1 MDILL
6 NETQKIAV
14 KKTIKWY
21 FYESSYKKLLT
32 ISGCAGVGKTF
43 LAKIIIQ
50 NLGLHPYQVIFAT
63 PTGKA
68 AEVLR
73 RHNVAANT
81 IHKIFYTVR
90 KINNR
95 LKFYKKKRMPSVIKL
110 IVLDELSMIN
120 DYMINDILSF
130 NVPIIGLG
138 DSYQLPPI
146 YGSNKY
152 LDEPDIILTEIMRQK
167 KDVGILQL
175 ATMARNGKP
184 IPFGNYIESKVIRIK
199 DIDNIE
205 KYDIILCWKNTTR
218 QNLNMTIRNKLG
230 LISDYPTVD
239 EKLICLKNN
248 YTHLLEYNDIP
259 ILLVNGI
266 DLLAH
271 STAKVESN
279 DMGDNF
285 SLSYGPSYIK
295 DAIFTTRV
303 HRGPFDSY
311 KYGVNFI
318 IPGDEDEDIV
328 FLDFGYA
335 YTVHKSQGSEFNDV
349 LIIDEFKGSNE
360 IYNKWLYTAIT
371 RARKSVTIA
380 RYF

>member
-6 NETQKIAV
+6 NDNQKMAI
-14 KKTIKWY
+14 KKAIKWY
-21 FYESSYKKLLT
+21 FCESTYKKLLT

-50 NLGLHPYQVIFAT
+50 SIGLQPYQVIFAT

-73 RHNVAANT
+73 RNYVSATT

-90 KINNR
+90 KIGNK
-95 LKFYKKKRMPSVIKL
+95 LKFSKKRRLPSTIKL

-120 DYMINDILSF
+120 DRMINDILSF

-152 LDEPDIILTEIMRQK
+152 LDEPDILLTEIMRQK
-167 KDVGILQL
+167 KDIGVLSL
-175 ATMARNGKP
+175 ATMARNGKA
-184 IPFGNYIESKVIRIK
+184 IPFGDYIESKVIRIK

-205 KYDIILCWKNTTR
+205 KYDIILCWKNITR
-218 QNLNMTIRNKLG
+218 QNLNITIRNKLG
-230 LISDYPTVD
+230 FTSDYPTIG

-248 YTHLLEYNDIP
+248 YTHLLEYNETP
-259 ILLVNGI
+259 ILLVNGM

-271 STAKVESN
+271 STVKLKNN
-279 DMGDNF
+279 DICDHF
-285 SLSYGPSYIK
+285 SMSYVPTYIK
-295 DAIFTTRV
+295 DAVFTTRV

-311 KYGVNFI
+311 KYGVNYI
-318 IPGDEDEDIV
+318 ITGDEDADIV

-335 YTVHKSQGSEFNDV
+335 CTVHKSQGSEFNDV
-349 LIIDEFKGSNE
+349 LIIDEFKGSDE

>member
-1 MDILL
+1 MNILL
-6 NETQKIAV
+6 NDNQKTA
-14 KKTIKWY
+14 IKRAIRWY
-21 FYESSYKKLLT
+21 FYESTYKRLLT

-50 NLGLHPYQVIFAT
+50 SLGLEPYQVIFAT

-73 RHNVAANT
+73 RHYVSATT

-90 KINNR
+90 KVNNILR
-95 LKFYKKKRMPSVIKL
+95 FNKKKRLPSTIKL

-120 DYMINDILSF
+120 DHMINDILSF

-152 LDEPDIILTEIMRQK
+152 LSEPDITLTEIMRQK
-167 KDVGILQL
+167 KDIGVLAL
-175 ATMARNGKP
+175 ATMAREGKI
-184 IPFGNYIESKVIRIK
+184 IPFGDYIESKVIRIK

-205 KYDIILCWKNTTR
+205 KYDIILCWRNITR
-218 QNLNMTIRNKLG
+218 QNLNITIRNKLG
-230 LISDYPTVD
+230 NTSIYPTAG

-248 YTHLLEYNDIP
+248 YAHLLEYEDIP
-259 ILLVNGI
+259 ILLVNGM

-271 STAKVESN
+271 SSADVKDE
-279 DMGDNF
+279 DMSDSF
-285 SLSYGPSYIK
+285 ILSYVPRYRK
-295 DAIFTTRV
+295 EAIFTTRV

-311 KYGVNFI
+311 KYGMNYVI
-318 IPGDEDEDIV
+318 TGSEDENVV
-328 FLDFGYA
+328 FLDYGYA

-349 LIIDEFKGSNE
+349 LIIDEFRGSNE